1 MRQSGET
8 LRAAPTQLEES
19 GSPTVARKLRGS
31 FGETEQLFS
40 ITHSSIPGLGIPYD
54 WSIVTV
60 YFNTVVNYLALR
72 AQSRG
77 PFRRSVSWPVLGF
90 TDTHFLVSFN
100 MFKLIQ
106 PVNPGLLVCG
116 LQFAA
121 QSAVYICHM
130 PLLSLDQ

>member
-1 MRQSGET
+1 M
-8 LRAAPTQLEES
+8 
-19 GSPTVARKLRGS
+19 ARKLRGS

-54 WSIVTV
+54 WSIVTF

-121 QSAVYICHM
+121 QSAVYICHT